1 MTEKRYMKLITAVSI
16 IIPAVVAILIFKPE
30 PFKMGNI
37 DVTILPL
44 FHALINGTVSI
55 LLIVGLL
62 LIKRKNITLHRIV
75 MITALI
81 LSVVFLVSYVIYHSN
96 VQPTPFGG
104 DGFIRIFYYFILISH
119 ILLAV
124 AVIPLAL
131 ISLFRGL
138 SMDVERHKKIVRWAW
153 PVWFYV
159 SITGVLVYILIS
171 PYYS

>member
-1 MTEKRYMKLITAVSI
+1 MTEKRYMKFIIAVSI
-16 IIPAVVAILIFKPE
+16 IIPAVVALLIFKPE
-30 PFKMGNI
+30 PFKIGNM
-37 DVTILPL
+37 DVTVLPL

-55 LLIVGLL
+55 LLVVGLIF
-62 LIKRKNITLHRIV
+62 IKKKNITLHRAA
-75 MITALI
+75 MITALV
-81 LSVVFLVSYVIYHSN
+81 LSIVFLVSYVIYHSN

-104 DGFIRIFYYFILISH
+104 NGFIRFFYYFILISH
-119 ILLAV
+119 IMLAV

-138 SMDVERHKKIVRWAW
+138 SMDIERHKKIVRWAW

-171 PYYS
+171 PYY